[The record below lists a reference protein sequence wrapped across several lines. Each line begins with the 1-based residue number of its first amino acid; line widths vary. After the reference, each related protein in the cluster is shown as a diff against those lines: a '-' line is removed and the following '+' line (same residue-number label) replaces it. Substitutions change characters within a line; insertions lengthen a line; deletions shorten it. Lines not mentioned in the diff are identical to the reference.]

1 MRFGGSPM
9 TLCRTKSVRMQ
20 GRCRRAANVAQQLGR
35 TIGVWP
41 ISNEKRMMAHAAYTW
56 PSDSNYWP
64 VYGAL
69 SDTTLPQ
76 RRPPYVGI
84 PFNQAKAEG
93 RTRIGF
99 RRQMVADGG
108 RWWDFAQIPPAE
120 RLRAGAAL
128 PVLSSSA
135 SAGRTGGL
143 GAHRGQG
150 AALGDPGTARLPTP
164 EPPPV
169 RRTRPETVPK
179 PSGKC
184 KNHTE
189 NRHKSR

>member
-1 MRFGGSPM
+1 MGNCKFQPFWRTRFARYS
-9 TLCRTKSVRMQ
+9 
-20 GRCRRAANVAQQLGR
+20 
-35 TIGVWP
+35 
-41 ISNEKRMMAHAAYTW
+41 
-56 PSDSNYWP
+56 
-64 VYGAL
+64 AL

-76 RRPPYVGI
+76 RRPPYLGI

-93 RTRIGF
+93 RPRIGF

-143 GAHRGQG
+143 GAHRRPRG
-150 AALGDPGTARLPTP
+150 AKEPLLETP
-164 EPPPV
+164 EPPDYQHPN
-169 RRTRPETVPK
+169 RPQFAEPGRKPCRNRPESVKT
-179 PSGKC
+179 
-184 KNHTE
+184 
-189 NRHKSR
+189 

>member
-1 MRFGGSPM
+1 MFVACP
-9 TLCRTKSVRMQ
+9 
-20 GRCRRAANVAQQLGR
+20 RRRGCWTNGYR
-35 TIGVWP
+35 ERY
-41 ISNEKRMMAHAAYTW
+41 S
-56 PSDSNYWP
+56 
-64 VYGAL
+64 AL

-93 RTRIGF
+93 RPRIGF

-108 RWWDFAQIPPAE
+108 RWWDFAQIPAAE

-143 GAHRGQG
+143 GAHRRPHFGLGGILLVLLVIWLVGGFGGQG
-150 AALGDPGTARLPTP
+150 AALG
-164 EPPPV
+164 
-169 RRTRPETVPK
+169 
-179 PSGKC
+179 
-184 KNHTE
+184 
-189 NRHKSR
+189 